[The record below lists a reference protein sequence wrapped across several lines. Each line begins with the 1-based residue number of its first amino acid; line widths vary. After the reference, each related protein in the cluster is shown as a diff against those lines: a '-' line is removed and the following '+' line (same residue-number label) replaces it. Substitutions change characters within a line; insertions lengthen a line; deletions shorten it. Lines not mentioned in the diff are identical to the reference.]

1 MPEVLNPLACTTG
14 RRDEKQ
20 KNRGDYSVPPHCV
33 IHSALKVCR
42 PPLRPDWLLHLRWHG
57 SVSAG
62 YCTRKLV
69 SDVFPPEA
77 RIPPSGRHSHRG
89 CDRTSQRHATTV
101 ELTPASSHSSRASFN
116 SNIGVGA
123 VAGQHTIEVDDARG
137 SQ

>member
-1 MPEVLNPLACTTG
+1 MDARSAQPLACTNG

-20 KNRGDYSVPPHCV
+20 KNRCDYSVPHCV

-89 CDRTSQRHATTV
+89 AIAPVNATRQ
-101 ELTPASSHSSRASFN
+101 LSS
-116 SNIGVGA
+116 
-123 VAGQHTIEVDDARG
+123 
-137 SQ
+137 

>member
-1 MPEVLNPLACTTG
+1 MPEVLNPPACTNG

-20 KNRGDYSVPPHCV
+20 NRGDYSVPHCV

-42 PPLRPDWLLHLRWHG
+42 PLRPDWLLHLRWHG

-77 RIPPSGRHSHRG
+77 RIPSGRHSHRG
-89 CDRTSQRHATTV
+89 AIAPVNATRQ
-101 ELTPASSHSSRASFN
+101 LSS
-116 SNIGVGA
+116 
-123 VAGQHTIEVDDARG
+123 
-137 SQ
+137 